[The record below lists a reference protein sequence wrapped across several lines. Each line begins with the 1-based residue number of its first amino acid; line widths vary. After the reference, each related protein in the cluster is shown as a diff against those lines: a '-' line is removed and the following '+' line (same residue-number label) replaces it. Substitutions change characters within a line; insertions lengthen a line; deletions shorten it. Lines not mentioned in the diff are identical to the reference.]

1 MSHMT
6 AGARNPR
13 NLLMS
18 RIPVL
23 LQVLQVPK
31 ESASDVV
38 KLTAENTYK
47 NAEPRM
53 LHVMVVASKVT
64 SRNVVRKQV
73 SFQEIVLTERIS
85 LLPQET

>member
-1 MSHMT
+1 M
-6 AGARNPR
+6 
-13 NLLMS
+13 
-18 RIPVL
+18 
-23 LQVLQVPK
+23 PK

-73 SFQEIVLTERIS
+73 PFQEIVLTERIS